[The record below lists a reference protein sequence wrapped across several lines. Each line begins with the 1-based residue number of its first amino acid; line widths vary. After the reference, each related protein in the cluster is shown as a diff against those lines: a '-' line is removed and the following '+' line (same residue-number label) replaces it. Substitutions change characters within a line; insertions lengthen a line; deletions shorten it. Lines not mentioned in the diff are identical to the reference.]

1 MGRWVTIPEAVAHFD
16 RNERTIR
23 RWIKRGTIRHKNE
36 GGRALVL
43 VYALSDKGPDR
54 QPDIG
59 PDTDR
64 PGPDITPAELVRLKA
79 EVEKLEA
86 LLAQSN
92 EERDY
97 LRQALAAA
105 MSKIPAIEASRV
117 EAPTVHPQASQPA
130 AADPEPARGESKTL
144 SWWARFWHRGR

>member
-1 MGRWVTIPEAVAHFD
+1 MKPPDTNPQEPDMGRWVTIPEAVAHFD

-64 PGPDITPAELVRLKA
+64 PGPDAAELEAIRGENRELRARLE
-79 EVEKLEA
+79 EVSR
-86 LLAQSN
+86 Q
-92 EERDY
+92 RDY
-97 LRQALAAA
+97 LEQALAAA
-105 MSKIPAIEASRV
+105 MSKIPQIEAR
-117 EAPTVHPQASQPA
+117 AS
-130 AADPEPARGESKTL
+130 DPESNLDSAIAEKRRR
-144 SWWARFWHRGR
+144 WWWEFWK